1 MAQLSWDKVS
11 AAKEEGAMGFH
22 DLKAFNLAFLA
33 KQGWRFQNN
42 TNSLFYPVF
51 KYKYFPNGDFLK
63 KLYRSVGPKTSL
75 MS

>member
-1 MAQLSWDKVS
+1 MVQLSWDKVS

-42 TNSLFYPVF
+42 TNSLFYPVLNTNTF
-51 KYKYFPNGDFLK
+51 QMVTFL
-63 KLYRSVGPKTSL
+63 RSCIGVLDLRPH
-75 MS
+75 